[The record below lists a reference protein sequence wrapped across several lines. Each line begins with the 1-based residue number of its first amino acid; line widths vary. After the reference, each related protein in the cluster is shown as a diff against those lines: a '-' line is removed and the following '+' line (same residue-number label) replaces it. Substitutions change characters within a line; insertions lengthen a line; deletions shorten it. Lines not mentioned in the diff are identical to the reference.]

1 MNGDFERTLS
11 THTGHYHSL
20 LTVSGMKEKRLLIGL
35 LVLGSFLFF
44 HALPI
49 RGQNPPKTLTLAYSN
64 NINAEIDPC
73 PT

>member
-1 MNGDFERTLS
+1 
-11 THTGHYHSL
+11 
-20 LTVSGMKEKRLLIGL
+20 MKEKRLLIGL